1 MNDWASAM
9 ALYAKAFAECAPRI
23 TEEQLRRVTD
33 ALNELKRQ
41 HYVVLARATER
52 AARARAGRVL

>member
-1 MNDWASAM
+1 MNDWSA
-9 ALYAKAFAECAPRI
+9 AVARYVAAFAECAPRI

-41 HYVVLARATER
+41 HYVVLTQARER
-52 AARARAGRVL
+52 AARARAGRL